1 MLPSTRTFLLALL
14 VSCVA
19 RTSPSAMD
27 QNTLSNERVRT
38 YAFLV
43 RMAGDDYFPDHLVE
57 KSRGILVELCHTIE
71 RVKPT
76 DLEGLYTH
84 THQATE
90 AFNALQAEF
99 EAADSELETV
109 ARENIGADIAFIAE
123 AYGYDA
129 DVEELIAPRE
139 W

>member
-1 MLPSTRTFLLALL
+1 MLPWTRTFLLVLL

-38 YAFLV
+38 YAFLAG
-43 RMAGDDYFPDHLVE
+43 MAGDDYFPEHLVE

-71 RVKPT
+71 REKPA
-76 DLEGLYTH
+76 DLEALYTH
-84 THQATE
+84 THLATE
-90 AFNALQAEF
+90 AFNAMQAEF

>member
-1 MLPSTRTFLLALL
+1 MLPSTRTFLLVLL

-71 RVKPT
+71 RAKPN

-84 THQATE
+84 THRATE

>member
-1 MLPSTRTFLLALL
+1 MPTSIRIVLLVLLA
-14 VSCVA
+14 SCVA
-19 RTSPSAMD
+19 RTSPSTMD
-27 QNTLSNERVRT
+27 QNTLANERVRT
-38 YAFLV
+38 YAFLAG
-43 RMAGDDYFPDHLVE
+43 MAADDYFPEHLVD
-57 KSRGILVELCHTIE
+57 KSRGVLVELCHTIE
-71 RVKPT
+71 REKPT

-84 THQATE
+84 THRTTE
-90 AFNALQAEF
+90 AFNAMQAEF